1 MGERM
6 CVAGLAFAKEKWRVS
21 QVFTVLR
28 SSQVFRSLDVCWGE
42 GAWLYRWVARQL
54 ILPTWNSRQ
63 SGTLKQCS
71 IICKRKLP
79 STIFPFLFLLSSV
92 FPPPFLC
99 CAFLRNSQ
107 DWYDSRAV
115 ILFNKKKKSHFY
127 SRYFNRVPLRMYC
140 WLKYWHE
147 GLSLSWAQE
156 LRSQEM
162 GCCIAKEP
170 CVTQYLLIG
179 GIITAIMTRL
189 A

>member
-1 MGERM
+1 MF
-6 CVAGLAFAKEKWRVS
+6 AGGR
-21 QVFTVLR
+21 
-28 SSQVFRSLDVCWGE
+28 
-42 GAWLYRWVARQL
+42 GALLYRWVARQL
-54 ILPTWNSRQ
+54 ILPTWNRRQ
-63 SGTLKQCS
+63 SSSHKQCS

-79 STIFPFLFLLSSV
+79 NTIFLFSSFYLLSSHLPSSAV
-92 FPPPFLC
+92 HFWET
-99 CAFLRNSQ
+99 AQ

-115 ILFNKKKKSHFY
+115 ILFNKKKSHFY